1 MSPSHLFLTRHSFSF
16 SSCLLEA
23 HLDFPFLSPPER
35 DVGLGP
41 GREMLF
47 LQSRDVNKVQTEM
60 LHKHYIYLIHSL
72 LNLQLYDWRIST
84 WFKRL
89 NQSHQVWKKK
99 PTTIKQ
105 QKQAGSGYFWPVQ
118 RDAPCWMF
126 AKWSHFYNCI
136 VPLSFKK
143 KTSSVVC
150 FSLQTSKSFT
160 RGSIMQKRSSVR
172 PWLICL

>member
-99 PTTIKQ
+99 Q
-105 QKQAGSGYFWPVQ
+105 QQLNSRNKLDPDTSDPCSETLHAGCLPNEAIFIIALFP
-118 RDAPCWMF
+118 F
-126 AKWSHFYNCI
+126 H
-136 VPLSFKK
+136 LKK
-143 KTSSVVC
+143 KTAASSVFRC
-150 FSLQTSKSFT
+150 RRRSLLPEVQLCRRDQAF
-160 RGSIMQKRSSVR
+160 VR
-172 PWLICL
+172 D